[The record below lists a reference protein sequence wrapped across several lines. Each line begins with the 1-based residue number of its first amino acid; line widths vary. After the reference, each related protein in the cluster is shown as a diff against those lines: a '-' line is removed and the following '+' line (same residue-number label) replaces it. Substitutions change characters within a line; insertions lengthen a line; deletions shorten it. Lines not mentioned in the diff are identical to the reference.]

1 MKYLSRILLLTVVL
15 LIVWVNKEQMNK
27 KQIIEKLK
35 NDEDY
40 YGEFGN
46 KYLSNSH
53 VGKLLKDPLRAFEPS
68 KPSPAF
74 LVGGYFHT
82 CILEPDKLD
91 KYRVVKSTTRNT
103 KEYKDVS
110 GGELCLLQHEVDAIE
125 LMREKVMANNICKDL
140 ITLGNVEYEVP
151 GVTELFGN
159 MWKGKADIVN
169 HDEKL
174 VIDLKTTNDID
185 KFKWS
190 ASKFNYDSQAYIYS
204 KLFGYEF
211 LFIVIDK
218 NTHQI
223 GMFDCSPEFYE
234 RGEDKV
240 RRASEAYDLFYKT
253 KDFDPK
259 QYFISKTL

>member
-1 MKYLSRILLLTVVL
+1 M
-15 LIVWVNKEQMNK
+15 NKEKILQ
-27 KQIIEKLK
+27 KLK
-35 NDEDY
+35 NDKDY

-46 KYLSNSH
+46 QFLSNSH
-53 VGKLLKDPLRAFEPS
+53 VGRLLKDPLNVFKQS

-82 CILEPDKLD
+82 CILEPDKLESFT
-91 KYRVVKSTTRNT
+91 VIPSATRNT
-103 KEYKDVS
+103 KQYKDMS

-125 LMREKVMANNICKDL
+125 LMREKVMANNICRDL
-140 ITLGNVEYEVP
+140 IESRIDGAEPNEYEKP
-151 GVTELFGN
+151 MITELFGN
-159 MWKGKADIVN
+159 KWKGKADIIN
-169 HDEKL
+169 HTEKL
-174 VIDLKTTNDID
+174 IIDLKTTADIE
-185 KFKWS
+185 KFQWS
-190 ASKFNYDSQAYIYS
+190 ASKYNYDSQAYIYS

-223 GMFDCSPEFYE
+223 GMFDCSPQFYE
-234 RGEDKV
+234 KGEEKV
-240 RRASEAYDLFYKT
+240 RKASEAYDLFYKT

>member
-1 MKYLSRILLLTVVL
+1 M
-15 LIVWVNKEQMNK
+15 NKEKILQR
-27 KQIIEKLK
+27 LC

-46 KYLSNSH
+46 QFLSNSH

-82 CILEPDKLD
+82 CILEPDKLE
-91 KYRVVKSTTRNT
+91 KFKVVKSTTRNT
-103 KEYKDVS
+103 KAYKDVA
-110 GGELCLLQHEVDAIE
+110 GGELCLLQHEVDTIE
-125 LMREKVMANNICKDL
+125 LMREKVMANDICKDL
-140 ITLGNVEYEVP
+140 IINSQTEYEKP
-151 GVTELFGN
+151 GIIN
-159 MWKGKADIVN
+159 MFNNNWKGKADIVN
-169 HDEKL
+169 HEEKL
-174 VIDLKTTNDID
+174 VIDLKTTGDID
-185 KFKWS
+185 KFQWS

-223 GMFDCSPEFYE
+223 GMFDCSPQFYE
-234 RGEDKV
+234 RGEEKV
-240 RRASEAYDLFYKT
+240 RKASEAYDLFYKT

-259 QYFISKTL
+259 QYFISRTL